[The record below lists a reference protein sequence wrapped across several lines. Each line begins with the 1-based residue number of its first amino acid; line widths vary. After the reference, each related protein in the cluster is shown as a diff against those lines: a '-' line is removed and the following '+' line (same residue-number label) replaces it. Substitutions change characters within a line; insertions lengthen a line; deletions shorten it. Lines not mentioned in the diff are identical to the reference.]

1 MGAVHD
7 SVSGNLEEL
16 KSQVTTLINC
26 DIKSSTRWA
35 GRGAGPL
42 LVRLQIVL
50 CSEIAGFR
58 TTIESML
65 RRVSEI
71 STQVG
76 EINRNRE
83 NNLLIHGLPTQEEEN
98 LDSLIKLI
106 SDLVRTRLGIGREI
120 ALVDIAR

>member
-1 MGAVHD
+1 M
-7 SVSGNLEEL
+7 
-16 KSQVTTLINC
+16 
-26 DIKSSTRWA
+26 
-35 GRGAGPL
+35 
-42 LVRLQIVL
+42 

>member
-1 MGAVHD
+1 M
-7 SVSGNLEEL
+7 
-16 KSQVTTLINC
+16 QT
-26 DIKSSTRWA
+26 
-35 GRGAGPL
+35 
-42 LVRLQIVL
+42 VL

>member
-1 MGAVHD
+1 MLLAV
-7 SVSGNLEEL
+7 
-16 KSQVTTLINC
+16 
-26 DIKSSTRWA
+26 
-35 GRGAGPL
+35 
-42 LVRLQIVL
+42 QIVLL